1 MSNEPSG
8 HRVSMKH
15 VASQFVEAARWVRES
30 ISKLSIRRDSAP
42 IDSVER
48 VCHFARTRAALISQ
62 KKLYGYLKE
71 RMGTRYPKMFTDE
84 IFVQSINVAKLHVY
98 AASLADLTCFCVANA
113 TGDPAFTNDDRD
125 RIARECFR
133 AGIEENTGEASQTDR
148 QAWIDAFDARLAKT
162 VWSMR
167 RAGGQ
172 HFIECGPA
180 LIRWAPI
187 AEELKRYDR
196 EIVENSIRYA
206 FVEVRTDFL
215 NRLDGVAVAGDWRRI
230 DG

>member
-84 IFVQSINVAKLHVY
+84 VFVQSINVAKLHVY

-113 TGDPAFTNDDRD
+113 TGDPAFTNDDRN

-133 AGIEENTGEASQTDR
+133 AGIEERPSTKIAVSRRLLGVGWANG
-148 QAWIDAFDARLAKT
+148 AWG
-162 VWSMR
+162 S
-167 RAGGQ
+167 
-172 HFIECGPA
+172 
-180 LIRWAPI
+180 
-187 AEELKRYDR
+187 
-196 EIVENSIRYA
+196 
-206 FVEVRTDFL
+206 
-215 NRLDGVAVAGDWRRI
+215 
-230 DG
+230 